1 MNRRPIVA
9 VRIILRNEDNS
20 ILLLKRAQTNYGE
33 GAWCLPGGK
42 VDYGQTLEEACA
54 NELKEETDLDI
65 GEIEL
70 VACQD
75 SLPKQEGDPH
85 YLNLYFEAEYT
96 GKIILNSESSA
107 FQWVSRNDLDNYY
120 IVFGN
125 LDIIEQMFEQDISE
139 V

>member
-1 MNRRPIVA
+1 MNNRPIVA
-9 VRIILRNEDNS
+9 VRVILRNEDNS
-20 ILLLKRAQTNYGE
+20 ILLLKRAQTSYSE

-54 NELKEETDLDI
+54 NELKEETGLDI

-75 SLPKQEGDPH
+75 SLPEKDGDPH
-85 YLNLYFEAEYT
+85 FLNLYFEAEYT
-96 GKIILNSESSA
+96 GTITLNNESSA
-107 FQWVSRNDLDNYY
+107 YQWVSSNELDNYQ

-125 LDIIEQMFEQDISE
+125 RDIIEQMFEQDTSGD
-139 V
+139 